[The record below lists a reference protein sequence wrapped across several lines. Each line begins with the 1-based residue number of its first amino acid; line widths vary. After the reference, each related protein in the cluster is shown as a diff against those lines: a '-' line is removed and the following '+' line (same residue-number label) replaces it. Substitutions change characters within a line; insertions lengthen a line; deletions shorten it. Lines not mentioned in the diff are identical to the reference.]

1 MTVSHGVS
9 EAPLVVVVV
18 VNWNGCERTANCLT
32 ALRTVAY
39 PNLSIVVVDNGSTDD
54 SCATIR
60 RNFPEAQ
67 LLETGSNR
75 GFAVGANVGIRHA
88 MDKGARYVW
97 LLNND
102 AIPVSDCL
110 GELVATA
117 VSNPRLGEI
126 GSVVVDPD
134 LSGDLQAWG
143 GGQVHRWLGF
153 CREARAATVVDRLNF
168 LTAASVL
175 VPASAFADVGLFDE
189 RYFLYWE
196 VVDFSFRLKSRG
208 WQLGVAPHAI
218 VRHENGASTA
228 ADRAVRDRYFTASG
242 IRFLCAHSPAP
253 WLSVPAFVGAR
264 VLKRILKCQ
273 AARLTAVVKGVWDFV
288 QSPSLHGAAHPG

>member
-1 MTVSHGVS
+1 MTAAKPIADMPS
-9 EAPLVVVVV
+9 VVAVI
-18 VNWNGCERTANCLT
+18 VNWNGWARTANCLT

-39 PNLSIVVVDNGSTDD
+39 PSLSIVVVDNGSTDD
-54 SCATIR
+54 SCARIR
-60 RNFPEAQ
+60 RNFPEGQ
-67 LLETGSNR
+67 LLEAGSNR

-88 MDKGARYVW
+88 IDKGARYIW

-102 AIPVSDCL
+102 AIPLPDAL
-110 GELVATA
+110 RELVATA
-117 VSNPRLGEI
+117 EANPRLGEI
-126 GSVVVDPD
+126 GSVVVDPG

-143 GGQVHRWLGF
+143 GGQVNRWLGF
-153 CREARAATVVDRLNF
+153 CREAKTAMVAERLSF

-175 VPASAFADVGLFDE
+175 VPATAFADVGLFDE

-196 VVDFSFRLKSRG
+196 DVDFSFRLQSRG
-208 WQLGVAPHAI
+208 WDLAVAPNAI

-228 ADRAVRDRYFTASG
+228 ADRAARDRYFTASG

-264 VLKRILKCQ
+264 VLKRILKCE